1 MANTYRYSKPGDPA
15 SYRLNPAGGADQI
28 EVGALVYFDVSAFYL
43 KNMTAGNGPEFV
55 GVASDTG
62 PTPAS
67 QIDNAP
73 NLIPN
78 CPIDSSGVFR
88 FKTTVAD
95 SLSHGDAM
103 VIGADAQTLL
113 KKTGEAATEIIAYF
127 WNPTGSAAVV
137 AAGEEQLFLI
147 AVNLPVA
154 GIL

>member
-1 MANTYRYSKPGDPA
+1 MANVYRYSKPGNPA
-15 SYRLNPAGGADQI
+15 SYRYDPAGANQI
-28 EVGALVYFDVSAFYL
+28 EMGDLVFFDVSAFML
-43 KNMTAGNGPEFV
+43 KQMTAGNGPEFV

-73 NLIPN
+73 NLIQNGPVE
-78 CPIDSSGVFR
+78 SAGVFR
-88 FKTTVAD
+88 VKTTVAD
-95 SLSHGDAM
+95 SLNHGDPM

-113 KKTGEAATEIIAYF
+113 KQTGEANTEIIAYF

-147 AVNLPVA
+147 AANLPVA

>member
-1 MANTYRYSKPGDPA
+1 MANTYRYSKPGNPA
-15 SYRLNPAGGADQI
+15 SYRYDSSGSNQI
-28 EVGALVYFDVSAFYL
+28 EMGDLVYFDVSAFVL
-43 KNMTAGNGPEFV
+43 KQMTAGNGPEFV

-73 NLIPN
+73 SLIVNGPVE
-78 CPIDSSGVFR
+78 SAGVFR
-88 FKTTVAD
+88 FKTTAAD
-95 SLSHGDAM
+95 SLVHGDIM

-113 KKTGEAATEIIAYF
+113 KRTGEALTEVIAYF

-137 AAGEEQLFLI
+137 AGGEEQLFLI
-147 AVNLPVA
+147 TAQLPAA